1 MKKRIVLIMTIVIA
15 LAMIAIPAFA
25 ATISSGSDSHDVK
38 ATYKSNSSGG
48 SSKTVYSVD
57 ITWGAMEFTY
67 TQGEAG
73 AWNPEKHEYNP
84 DGAAIW
90 SSDSN
95 TITVKN
101 HSNAAITATLSY
113 TAAAGYTGITGSF
126 TETSGTANDGILSLA
141 TAVGT
146 TFANAPTA
154 TATLMLSGELASST
168 PEKTT
173 IGTVKVTLS

>member
-15 LAMIAIPAFA
+15 LAMIAIPTFA
-25 ATISSGSDSHDVK
+25 ISLGESSSHDVK
-38 ATYKSNSSGG
+38 ATYESNGSGG
-48 SSKTVYSVD
+48 SSGTVYSVD
-57 ITWGAMEFTY
+57 ITWDAMEFTY
-67 TQGEAG
+67 TQGAASVWLPDEHRYTDAG
-73 AWNPEKHEYNP
+73 ESV
-84 DGAAIW
+84 W

-101 HSNAAITATLSY
+101 HSNAAVTATLSY

-126 TETSGTANDGILSLA
+126 TETSGTADDGILVLP

-146 TFANAPTA
+146 TRDNAPTA
-154 TATLMLSGELASST
+154 TATLTLSGELASTVTSL
-168 PEKTT
+168 TT

>member
-1 MKKRIVLIMTIVIA
+1 MKKRFVLVLTLAIA
-15 LAMIAIPAFA
+15 LAMVAIPCFA
-25 ATISSGSDSHDVK
+25 LSSGSESHDVK
-38 ATYKSNSSGG
+38 AKYQANSGSGG
-48 SSKTVYSVD
+48 TGNIVYSVD

-73 AWNPEKHEYNP
+73 AWLPEEHRYAD
-84 DGAAIW
+84 DGESVW

-101 HSNAAITATLSY
+101 HSNAAVTATLSY

-126 TETSGTANDGILSLA
+126 TETSGTANDGVLSLP

-146 TFANAPTA
+146 TYTNAPTA
-154 TATLMLSGELASST
+154 TATLMLSGALASNT
-168 PEKTT
+168 PKETT

>member
-73 AWNPEKHEYNP
+73 AWLPEEHRYAD
-84 DGAAIW
+84 DGESVW

-126 TETSGTANDGILSLA
+126 TETSGTANDGVLTLP

-154 TATLMLSGELASST
+154 TATLKLSGELAST
-168 PEKTT
+168 TTAMTT
-173 IGTVKVTLS
+173 IGTVKVTLG